1 MRTQPLALLFCLL
14 LSSVLLL
21 MNTEHVSAQ
30 TPITTA
36 KTDIVAAFQS
46 IQTAQRQGA
55 SNTDLVPLITQLNTA
70 LQYEENAT
78 ILEQQD
84 PNTCPGCHSAADA
97 DAIQSINLSTNVSLQ
112 AQRLGDEAQSAS
124 LRRSALA
131 YGIALGTAT
140 LAAFGVVEAP
150 RLRRFIKKRQLRRA
164 RFEHGE
170 ENPAR

>member
-1 MRTQPLALLFCLL
+1 MK
-14 LSSVLLL
+14 
-21 MNTEHVSAQ
+21 TEHASAQ
-30 TPITTA
+30 IDPITTA
-36 KTDIVAAFQS
+36 KTDLVAAFQS
-46 IQTAQRQGA
+46 IQTAQLQGA
-55 SNTDLVPLITQLNTA
+55 SNADLLPLIIQLNTA

-78 ILEQQD
+78 ILGQQD
-84 PNTCPGCHSAADA
+84 PTKCPSCPSAADA
-97 DAIQSINLSTNVSLQ
+97 AAFLSINLSTNVSLQ

-150 RLRRFIKKRQLRRA
+150 RLRRFIKKRRLRRA
-164 RFEHGE
+164 RFEYGE

>member
-1 MRTQPLALLFCLL
+1 
-14 LSSVLLL
+14 

-36 KTDIVAAFQS
+36 KADLVAAFQS
-46 IQTAQRQGA
+46 IQTAQGQGA
-55 SNTDLVPLITQLNTA
+55 SNTDILPLIAQLNTA

-78 ILEQQD
+78 ILEQRD
-84 PNTCPGCHSAADA
+84 PTAADA
-97 DAIQSINLSTNVSLQ
+97 NAFQSIDLSTNVSLQ